1 MADVQKLRDKLG
13 RHPDFPKK
21 GINFLD
27 IFPIFGDPI
36 LTELLI
42 SHLVT
47 HIVTVTLAKSPG
59 TKIDVVVGLDA
70 RGFLLGPLVALR
82 LGAGFVP
89 VRKKGKLPGET
100 VHAEYVKEYGADIFE
115 MQAHSIAPGAN
126 VIIIDD
132 LIATGG
138 SAQAAGELVK
148 KLGGNTLEYIF
159 VIGLTFLKGH
169 EKLDAP
175 VYCMIESDE

>member
-1 MADVQKLRDKLG
+1 MADVQKIRDKLAV
-13 RHPDFPKK
+13 HPDFPKK

-27 IFPIFGDPI
+27 LFPVFRDPV

-42 SHLVT
+42 SHFIT
-47 HIVTVTLAKSPG
+47 RIVSVTLPRSG
-59 TKIDVVVGLDA
+59 VSKIDAIVGLDA
-70 RGFLLGPLVALR
+70 RGFLLGPIIALR
-82 LGAGFVP
+82 LGAAFVP
-89 VRKKGKLPGET
+89 VRKQGKLPGKT
-100 VHAEYVKEYGADIFE
+100 VQAEYQKEYGADIFE
-115 MQAHSIAPGAN
+115 MQAESISPGSS

-148 KLGGNTLEYIF
+148 KMGGNTLEYLF
-159 VIGLTFLKGH
+159 VIGLTFLKGG

-175 VYCMIESDE
+175 SYAMIECDD

>member
-1 MADVQKLRDKLG
+1 MADVQKLREKLG
-13 RHPDFPKK
+13 IHPDFPKK

-27 IFPIFGDPI
+27 IFPIFRDPI

-47 HIVTVTLAKSPG
+47 HIVTVTLANSPEK
-59 TKIDVVVGLDA
+59 KIDAVVGLDA
-70 RGFLLGPLVALR
+70 RGFLLGPLIALR

-89 VRKKGKLPGET
+89 VRKTGKLPGET
-100 VHAEYVKEYGADIFE
+100 VQVMYSKEYGTDEFA
-115 MQAHSIAPGAN
+115 MQADSIAPGSN
-126 VIIIDD
+126 VIIVDD

-159 VIGLTFLKGH
+159 IIGLNFLKDRW
-169 EKLDAP
+169 KLDAP